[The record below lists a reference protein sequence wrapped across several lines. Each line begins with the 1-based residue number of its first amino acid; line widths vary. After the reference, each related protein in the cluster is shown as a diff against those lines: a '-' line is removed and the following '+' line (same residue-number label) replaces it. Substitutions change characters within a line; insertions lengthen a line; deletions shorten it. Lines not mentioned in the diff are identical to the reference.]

1 MHHFLKQNGVN
12 VSRDQLND
20 CYHIL
25 LEHNPWFPEEGTL
38 NLDIWKSVKNNVLR
52 AYRQGV
58 HVPPQWCVTWSL
70 IQAVI
75 EQIEGH
81 NIDLE
86 VETVQSLHEY
96 ELKEQDMQGALKYKN
111 VMLNQTQSLEK
122 QLGDVCI
129 QDVSKLKPLRAEVIS
144 FNGQPKPEVFP
155 SAPSVTAVANFAR
168 TNHFTPPWEMPT
180 CAYAFPIQF
189 DQPAQGQNAWAGLDF
204 GMLSSFKK
212 ACTLYGP
219 TSPYCVEILRDGLI
233 IGCHMIFFFFGSK
246 SSTITSVA
254 NVG

>member
-1 MHHFLKQNGVN
+1 M
-12 VSRDQLND
+12 ND

-38 NLDIWKSVKNNVLR
+38 DLDIWKMFCEHIRK
-52 AYRQGV
+52 
-58 HVPPQWCVTWSL
+58 VTWSL
-70 IQAVI
+70 IRVVI

-81 NIDLE
+81 NVDLE
-86 VETVQSLHEY
+86 VETIRSSHEY
-96 ELKEQDMQGALKYKN
+96 EFKEQDMQGALKYKN

-129 QDVSKLKPLRAEVIS
+129 QDMSKLKPLRAKVIS
-144 FNGQPKPEVFP
+144 FSEQPKPEVFP
-155 SAPSVTAVANFAR
+155 SAPPVTAVANFAR
-168 TNHFTPPWEMPT
+168 TNHFTPPWEMPA
-180 CAYAFPIQF
+180 CAFAFPIQF
-189 DQPAQGQNAWAGLDF
+189 DQLAQGQNAWAGLDF

-219 TSPYCVEILRDGLI
+219 TSPYCVEFLGGWADHWRPYD
-233 IGCHMIFFFFGSK
+233 FFSSSKDGSK
-246 SSTITSVA
+246 SSTIASMA